1 MKEKIKAFWI
11 GLSLFGKVSTI
22 SLVVFALLTLV
33 AFLAGRVFA
42 GIISIVAIAI
52 GIVAILMKKGVI
64 KVPKTWI
71 PFLAVVLSLVLIVPY
86 FALFK
91 INVSEFEKYDWDE
104 IVLADMLPK
113 PASPYGEIIS
123 NSADYISVDVT
134 KITAVQYQE
143 YIVACREKGFA
154 IDEETTG
161 HTFIAYNEQGYKL
174 SLSYYEHNSEMRISL
189 DSAMEMETI
198 TWPNSELAKLL
209 PVPKSLLGRIYSDDE
224 DSFSVYVGKTSLEE
238 YVAYVNACENSG
250 FNVEVQKDDKSFSAK
265 NAESYKLTV
274 SYEGN
279 NVIYISIEQPEFD
292 IEIEVDCVENWIFSK
307 YDVEVSVDDNHEG
320 TIPHGDKKTFDVVL
334 KRGKHTIS
342 IESAEDDTLD
352 GEVEVNIT
360 KSETIKLKISCSSF
374 GINVELLSGG
384 KDTDSN
390 SITTT
395 LKPDNDMATTKP
407 KDMAGAPDVWMN
419 LLEKHYE
426 EVKKQFE
433 DAGFTNITC
442 VAHEIDYNENYV
454 FEGSVVNIAVGED
467 GEICT
472 FEKGEQWPKDIKI
485 RIDYRVKPVEEGST
499 KIVLPREDSKLG
511 KDFDFISAETVC
523 YINTDNVANIPRITK
538 WGTATVTDGVAE
550 YLDFLKGLGFT
561 VTITNTKHN
570 EPYAGFHTYE
580 TNFEVTNSKVSWTMY
595 LMIQVEDFVEYEL
608 DIDLE

>member
-189 DSAMEMETI
+189 
-198 TWPNSELAKLL
+198 
-209 PVPKSLLGRIYSDDE
+209 
-224 DSFSVYVGKTSLEE
+224 
-238 YVAYVNACENSG
+238 
-250 FNVEVQKDDKSFSAK
+250 
-265 NAESYKLTV
+265 
-274 SYEGN
+274 
-279 NVIYISIEQPEFD
+279 
-292 IEIEVDCVENWIFSK
+292 
-307 YDVEVSVDDNHEG
+307 
-320 TIPHGDKKTFDVVL
+320 VL
-334 KRGKHTIS
+334 
-342 IESAEDDTLD
+342 
-352 GEVEVNIT
+352 
-360 KSETIKLKISCSSF
+360 
-374 GINVELLSGG
+374 
-384 KDTDSN
+384 
-390 SITTT
+390 
-395 LKPDNDMATTKP
+395 
-407 KDMAGAPDVWMN
+407 
-419 LLEKHYE
+419 
-426 EVKKQFE
+426 
-433 DAGFTNITC
+433 
-442 VAHEIDYNENYV
+442 
-454 FEGSVVNIAVGED
+454 
-467 GEICT
+467 
-472 FEKGEQWPKDIKI
+472 
-485 RIDYRVKPVEEGST
+485 
-499 KIVLPREDSKLG
+499 
-511 KDFDFISAETVC
+511 
-523 YINTDNVANIPRITK
+523 
-538 WGTATVTDGVAE
+538 
-550 YLDFLKGLGFT
+550 
-561 VTITNTKHN
+561 
-570 EPYAGFHTYE
+570 
-580 TNFEVTNSKVSWTMY
+580 
-595 LMIQVEDFVEYEL
+595 
-608 DIDLE
+608 